1 MTETAPAP
9 AASKAPAKKAKKAT
23 GAAKARKAPG
33 PSVAEL
39 LTQAVSASKER
50 SGVSL
55 AALKKALAAAGYDVE
70 KNNSRIKVGL
80 KSLVSKGT
88 LVQIKGTGA
97 SGSFKLNKKQAEKSC
112 AQCRRGA
119 SPCYLKPELLK
130 KGKIRQQTPFLVQT
144 GTYAHCIPPPPMVK
158 PMNMGIQ
165 ALSVCRCQ

>member
-1 MTETAPAP
+1 MAETAPAAPPMAP
-9 AASKAPAKKAKKAT
+9 AATKAPANKAKKAA

-55 AALKKALAAAGYDVE
+55 AALKKTLEATGYDVE

-97 SGSFKLNKKQAEKSC
+97 SGSFKLNKKQADCCTEAEKLPLLFC
-112 AQCRRGA
+112 AASAWDSFGCGA
-119 SPCYLKPELLK
+119 F
-130 KGKIRQQTPFLVQT
+130 PFRK
-144 GTYAHCIPPPPMVK
+144 TYIYTD
-158 PMNMGIQ
+158 
-165 ALSVCRCQ
+165 